1 MFDACLELTTVF
13 RFNKFPI
20 ATYCHYRFLRRRKQT
35 QINCQSLTPVEV
47 DDPREMH
54 VSESNANEA
63 KSFPSAC
70 YAAVP
75 RKI

>member
-1 MFDACLELTTVF
+1 LFGADNGEAFFSIQQVF
-13 RFNKFPI
+13 N
-20 ATYCHYRFLRRRKQT
+20 CHLLSLSLLKEKKTNTNQLSI
-35 QINCQSLTPVEV
+35 INAAEV
-47 DDPREMH
+47 DDPREIH

-63 KSFPSAC
+63 KSFSSAC